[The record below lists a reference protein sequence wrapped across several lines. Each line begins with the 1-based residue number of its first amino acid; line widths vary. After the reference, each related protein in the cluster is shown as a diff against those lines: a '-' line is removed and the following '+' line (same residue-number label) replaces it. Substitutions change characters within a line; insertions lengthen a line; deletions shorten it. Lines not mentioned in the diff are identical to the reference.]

1 MDILKQLENAKYQIS
16 LVGEDLEHYQDG
28 LDAAINIV
36 KMYKDK
42 KQIDVTENIKQ
53 LLKESEKHSN
63 TAAPGYDEGW
73 YNGEMNAY
81 SNILSIIEKTKAKE
95 NNISKKDKSNN
106 FRYSEDLYTVTYK
119 DIQGNRYI
127 QQFNTDYELTNFC
140 NHNLSKNINGKIIK
154 LTNTDKITGI
164 IRQTEL
170 VLQRDESKNYSQENK
185 TSQDNEKD
193 NYDYERD
200 YERD

>member
-1 MDILKQLENAKYQIS
+1 MDDLKNA
-16 LVGEDLEHYQDG
+16 
-28 LDAAINIV
+28 
-36 KMYKDK
+36 
-42 KQIDVTENIKQ
+42 IKQ
-53 LLKESEKHSN
+53 LLKESEKYSDN
-63 TAAPGYDEGW
+63 AAPGYDEGW

-106 FRYSEDLYTVTYK
+106 FRYSENLYTVTYK
-119 DIQGNRYI
+119 NAQGYRNL

-140 NHNLSKNINGKIIK
+140 NHKLSKNINGEIIK

-170 VLQRDESKNYSQENK
+170 VLQRDESKTYSQENK
-185 TSQDNEKD
+185 ISQDNEKD
-193 NYDYERD
+193 DNDFERD
-200 YERD
+200 